1 MNNPQIKKIQQK
13 LLKQQHLKSN
23 SNMEANGFQII
34 INAHIYA
41 VLQKANKY
49 SEKIFFYLISPD
61 AITVFFNSLF
71 LSGSRIK
78 GSLPVQ
84 CQ

>member
-1 MNNPQIKKIQQK
+1 
-13 LLKQQHLKSN
+13 
-23 SNMEANGFQII
+23 MEANGFQII
-34 INAHIYA
+34 INAHIYS

-49 SEKIFFYLISPD
+49 SEEIFFYLISTD
-61 AITVFFNSLF
+61 AITVFSLF